1 MSTRFKAYL
10 FLLTTA
16 VIWGAAGPVIKFTLA
31 GIEPLPFLAYRF
43 AISAVFSIFFFSAKI
58 AQGKKF
64 RNLKANFPL
73 ALLYG
78 FLAVPLAL
86 SLLFFGLEK
95 STVLDSTLI
104 TIAGPIIVT
113 LGAVHFFR
121 DHITKREKLG
131 IMIVLLGVILNSLL
145 PIFQGGQ
152 GIRLTGNLLLLV
164 YLLADSGSVLLA
176 KKAIKNKTKSA
187 NLTSLAFI
195 VGAVCLIPLTILIYG
210 WENLL
215 TTILTLPLKYHFGVW
230 YMALLSGNLAYF
242 MYVRGQRSIEVSEAV
257 LFNYLIPLFSVPLA
271 VFWLGESLSLS
282 FILGAIIIATGVYI
296 AEKKK
301 H

>member
-1 MSTRFKAYL
+1 L

>member
-1 MSTRFKAYL
+1 M